1 MDGNNFFL
9 GGLEM
14 RGSRGFYI
22 RALIV
27 TIIAMA
33 CLLVW
38 DASTVSLLVFIYFII
53 QEVFFFF
60 IERKRKKHS

>member
-38 DASTVSLLVFIYFII
+38 DASIVSLLVFIYFII